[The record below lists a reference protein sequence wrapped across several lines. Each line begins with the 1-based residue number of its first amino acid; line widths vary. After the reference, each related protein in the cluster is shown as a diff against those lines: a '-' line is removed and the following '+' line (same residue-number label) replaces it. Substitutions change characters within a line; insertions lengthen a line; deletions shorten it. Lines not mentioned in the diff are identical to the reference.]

1 MNELK
6 QIWKRRESAD
16 KILRNEFKG
25 SAVYGLLPVE
35 VDVLAYIAAKPNTT
49 IQKILRDKYF
59 DRLSLSTIK
68 RAIVTLKTESLI
80 RVNIC
85 SEDLRERRLEVLI

>member
-1 MNELK
+1 MIELK
-6 QIWKRRESAD
+6 QIWKRRESAER
-16 KILRNEFKG
+16 IFRLTFKD
-25 SAVYGLLPVE
+25 SPVFDLLPVE

-59 DRLSLSTIK
+59 ARLSLSTIK

>member
-1 MNELK
+1 
-6 QIWKRRESAD
+6 
-16 KILRNEFKG
+16 
-25 SAVYGLLPVE
+25 LPVE